1 WPPRARRSY
10 LYPNDFAHERIASQF
25 ALRSTEKTYRAL
37 VLGRPE
43 PDTGRLETLI
53 GRHPTQRK
61 RFSAR
66 VSRGKNAISSYS
78 VVRSGSDLSEVEVVI
93 ETGRTHQ
100 IRVHMSEIGHP
111 VVADTLY
118 GGTRWSRIRDESVR
132 SVAQGLGRHALHA
145 ERLVL
150 NHPRSGERIELVAPW
165 PEDLVRLA
173 RVALP

>member
-1 WPPRARRSY
+1 MTVDGVPSKPAAKLRSGVPIQVRVPPPRPAGLVPEPRTLEVIFEDPDMVVVAKPAGVPVHPGAGHDTGTLVHALLAHCDDLSGIGGVERPGIVHRLDKDTSGV
-10 LYPNDFAHERIASQF
+10 LVVAKNDFAHERIASQF

-78 VVRSGSDLSEVEVVI
+78 VV
-93 ETGRTHQ
+93 
-100 IRVHMSEIGHP
+100 
-111 VVADTLY
+111 
-118 GGTRWSRIRDESVR
+118 
-132 SVAQGLGRHALHA
+132 
-145 ERLVL
+145 
-150 NHPRSGERIELVAPW
+150 
-165 PEDLVRLA
+165 
-173 RVALP
+173 